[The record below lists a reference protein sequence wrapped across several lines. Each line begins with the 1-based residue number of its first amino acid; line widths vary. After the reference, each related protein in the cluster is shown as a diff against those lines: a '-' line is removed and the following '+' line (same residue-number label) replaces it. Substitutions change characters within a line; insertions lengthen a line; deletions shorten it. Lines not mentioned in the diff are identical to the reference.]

1 MIGMIENYRLN
12 IRSILRSNLCTGQ
25 KEAIL
30 ARLVKQITA
39 LYETSYSLS
48 LNVEGVTDE
57 ERVALYEI
65 RTEATEEIKK
75 LTQQS

>member
-12 IRSILRSNLCTGQ
+12 IRSILWSNLCTDQ

-48 LNVEGVTDE
+48 QNVEGVTNE